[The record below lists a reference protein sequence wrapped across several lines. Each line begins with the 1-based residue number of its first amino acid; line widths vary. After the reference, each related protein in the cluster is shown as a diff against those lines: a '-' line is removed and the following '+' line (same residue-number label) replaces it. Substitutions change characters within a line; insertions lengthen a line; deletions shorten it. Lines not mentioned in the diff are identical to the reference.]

1 VLQRYGVR
9 KTVVFGSFARGESR
23 EGSDMDI
30 FVELEEGESLLDLAG
45 LKVELGDVLGRRLD
59 EVLKEVLSPAKL
71 LELHKKL
78 PLDVYGTLRTFFA
91 SIEGTFR
98 RLVRRPQ

>member
-1 VLQRYGVR
+1 VR

-59 EVLKEVLSPAKL
+59 EVLKRSLESCEVA
-71 LELHKKL
+71 
-78 PLDVYGTLRTFFA
+78 
-91 SIEGTFR
+91 
-98 RLVRRPQ
+98 

>member
-59 EVLKEVLSPAKL
+59 EVLKRSLESCEVA
-71 LELHKKL
+71 
-78 PLDVYGTLRTFFA
+78 
-91 SIEGTFR
+91 
-98 RLVRRPQ
+98 